1 LERALAVADRANNAS
16 VQERNGHWTVTGD
29 PTEGALIVAARKAGL
44 ESERLNQRFT
54 RVGEVP
60 FSAERKLMST
70 VHTDAE
76 TEGRVLVFT
85 KGAPDV
91 LLTRVRTSL
100 WARKAS
106 AVERRFGEILAANDA
121 LADARCASGVA
132 FRASIDGSLTANGI
146 DETIERDLV
155 FAGLIGMIDPPRD
168 EARDA
173 VARARQAGIRPVMI
187 TGDHPRTAA
196 VIAQEL
202 GIVSDARVLT
212 GSDLERMSDESLDE
226 AAGAV
231 SVYARVNP
239 EHATYRAPAAWA
251 IVAMT
256 GDGVNDAP
264 APSWPT
270 SVWRWSHRNR
280 CLQTSGRHGARR
292 RQLRDD
298 RRGGGGRSL
307 DLFEYPEVP
316 ALPVIVERRRSDDDV
331 LWCRVRRRNWVQFAG
346 RYRRAPTRRGA
357 APLDQSRH

>member
-1 LERALAVADRANNAS
+1 MGNLQIELERALAVADRANNAS

-44 ESERLNQRFT
+44 ESDRLNQRFT

-70 VHTDAE
+70 VHTDTE
-76 TEGRVLVFT
+76 TEGRVLLFT

-91 LLTRVRTSL
+91 LLTRCTHELVGEEWRPLS
-100 WARKAS
+100 
-106 AVERRFGEILAANDA
+106 ERRFGEILAANDA
-121 LADARCASGVA
+121 LAGRALRSLAVA
-132 FRASIDGSLTANGI
+132 FRASIDGSLTTNGI

-212 GSDLERMSDESLDE
+212 GSDLERMSDESLD
-226 AAGAV
+226 GGW
-231 SVYARVNP
+231 SRVGVRTS
-239 EHATYRAPAAWA
+239 ESRTQATHRATRCSG
-251 IVAMT
+251 VAQ
-256 GDGVNDAP
+256 
-264 APSWPT
+264 SW
-270 SVWRWSHRNR
+270 R
-280 CLQTSGRHGARR
+280 
-292 RQLRDD
+292 
-298 RRGGGGRSL
+298 
-307 DLFEYPEVP
+307 
-316 ALPVIVERRRSDDDV
+316 
-331 LWCRVRRRNWVQFAG
+331 
-346 RYRRAPTRRGA
+346 
-357 APLDQSRH
+357 